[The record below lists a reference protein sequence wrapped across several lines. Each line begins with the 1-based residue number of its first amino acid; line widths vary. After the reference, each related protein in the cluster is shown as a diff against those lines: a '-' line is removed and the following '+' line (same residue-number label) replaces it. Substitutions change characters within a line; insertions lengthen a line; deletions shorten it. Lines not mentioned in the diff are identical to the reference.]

1 MGYLN
6 GSAAWLIWFRLPI
19 CRSVTFL
26 QIYNKLVEKLVNS
39 AEGNLISREKPISKG
54 CKFVDNLLVKGKKNI
69 SEPVIPLCHLNNFG
83 ERMSESWPP
92 KEISLDPGKRV
103 LFLTKD
109 LELIKRQLYDGLNLK
124 MSDVSPEDLLDDIN
138 TDAMTPAWVCFD
150 HKPSEIAKNAYAGVM
165 HDGMRVFSEKALI
178 NGNFEVIVSGQR
190 KGTGSSRET
199 AAQCERWAGIRIVI
213 ASSFAPIHERNN
225 INLGQL
231 MGDYDM
237 LARLQNGESIPL
249 DEFTSRYDPV
259 TKLIIENGGLF
270 PFAEKLSNDEI
281 SLPPLD
287 TPSGPMTMAEKI
299 IARNLVGHVEG
310 QCVKPHDPVI
320 AQVQGGYSH
329 EFTTAQVHTFLSE
342 EYGESY
348 QLPNPNKFAVFED
361 HLLYAAHNPKFV
373 PHMGK
378 VQTLRDL
385 QVEFQKHTGVRDYSA
400 VDGVSPGICHQ
411 VAREEFIEIGDFIQ
425 ATDSHTCMGGA
436 SNALTYGVG
445 ATEYASL
452 VYSGFT
458 FVKVPESIRFEL
470 IGKLND
476 GCTAK
481 DVILY
486 ILSDHA
492 REELTLN
499 RSMEFGGPGLSSL
512 SIDERATLCNMAT
525 ECSGR
530 TGICEA
536 DESLYDWMENAQNLN
551 RKRMQIQSVAPDE
564 EAVYDGGIHT
574 IDLSEIVPMVAHPGN
589 PDKGI
594 PSDPTNGANI
604 SDIGDVSIDIAYG
617 GSCTAGKEDDMA
629 YYAEVCQ
636 AARDAGLKVKEG
648 VEFFIQ
654 FGSKQVKDLAVKN
667 GWHELFESVGV
678 KLIDPGCGACIGAGP
693 GVSIQQ
699 AQVTVSAINRNFQ
712 GRSGPGK
719 LYLASPL
726 TVAASAFTGK
736 ITAWEDGCLES

>member
-1 MGYLN
+1 MTD
-6 GSAAWLIWFRLPI
+6 F
-19 CRSVTFL
+19 
-26 QIYNKLVEKLVNS
+26 
-39 AEGNLISREKPISKG
+39 
-54 CKFVDNLLVKGKKNI
+54 
-69 SEPVIPLCHLNNFG
+69 
-83 ERMSESWPP
+83 WPP
-92 KEISLDPGKRV
+92 EEVKLSPGKRV

-109 LELIKRQLYDGLNLK
+109 LDLIKQQLYDGLNLK

-150 HKPSEIAKNAYAGVM
+150 HDPAEIAKNAYAGLM
-165 HDGMRVFSEKALI
+165 QDGIRVFRENALI
-178 NGNFEVIVSGQR
+178 DGGFEVIVSGQR

-231 MGDYDM
+231 MGDYEM
-237 LARLQNGESIPL
+237 LERLQNGDGVNLE
-249 DEFTSRYDPV
+249 EFTSRYDPV

-270 PFAEKLSNDEI
+270 PFASKLQSKEI
-281 SLPPLD
+281 VLPPLE
-287 TPSGPMTMAEKI
+287 TPDCPMTMAEKI
-299 IARNLVGHVEG
+299 IARNLVGQSEG

-329 EFTTAQVHTFLSE
+329 EFTTAQVHTFLSQ
-342 EYGESY
+342 EYGEDY
-348 QLPNPNKFAVFED
+348 TLPNPSKFAVFED

-373 PHMGK
+373 PHMDK

-400 VDGVSPGICHQ
+400 KDGVSPGICHQ
-411 VAREEFIEIGDFIQ
+411 VAREEFIEVGDFIQ

-445 ATEYASL
+445 ATEYSSL

-470 IGKLND
+470 IGSLND

-499 RSMEFGGPGLSSL
+499 RSMEFGGPGLTSL

-530 TGICEA
+530 TGICEPDDA
-536 DESLYDWMENAQNLN
+536 LFDWMEKAQGISRTLME
-551 RKRMQIQSVAPDE
+551 KMSVTPDKG
-564 EAVYDGGIHT
+564 AKYDGGIHV
-574 IDLSEIVPMVAHPGN
+574 IDLGEIVPMVAHPGD

-604 SDIGDVSIDIAYG
+604 SDIGEVSIDIAYG
-617 GSCTAGKEDDMA
+617 GSCTAGKEDDIS
-629 YYAEVCQ
+629 YYAMVCE
-636 AARDAGLKVKEG
+636 AAEKMGLKVNEN
-648 VEFFIQ
+648 VEFYIQ
-654 FGSKQVKDLAVKN
+654 YGSGLVKDLAVRK
-667 GWHELFESVGV
+667 GWHDLFLRVGV

-693 GVSIQQ
+693 GVSIDQE
-699 AQVTVSAINRNFQ
+699 QVTVSAINRNFQ

-726 TVAASAFTGK
+726 TVATSAFTGH
-736 ITAWEDGCLES
+736 ISAWENGFFE

>member
-1 MGYLN
+1 MTD
-6 GSAAWLIWFRLPI
+6 I
-19 CRSVTFL
+19 
-26 QIYNKLVEKLVNS
+26 
-39 AEGNLISREKPISKG
+39 
-54 CKFVDNLLVKGKKNI
+54 
-69 SEPVIPLCHLNNFG
+69 
-83 ERMSESWPP
+83 WPP
-92 KEISLDPGKRV
+92 EEVKLSPGKRV
-103 LFLTKD
+103 LFLTKNLD
-109 LELIKRQLYDGLNLK
+109 LIKQQLYDGLNLK

-150 HKPSEIAKNAYAGVM
+150 HDPAEIAKNAYAGLM
-165 HDGMRVFSEKALI
+165 QDGIRVFREKALI
-178 NGNFEVIVSGQR
+178 DGGFEVIVSGQR

-231 MGDYDM
+231 MGDYEI
-237 LARLQNGESIPL
+237 LERLQNGESVNL
-249 DEFTSRYDPV
+249 GEFTSRYDPV

-270 PFAEKLSNDEI
+270 PFASKLQSKEI
-281 SLPPLD
+281 ILPPLE
-287 TPSGPMTMAEKI
+287 TPDCPMTMAEKI
-299 IARNLVGHVEG
+299 IARNLVGQSDG

-329 EFTTAQVHTFLSE
+329 EFTTAQVHTFLSQ
-342 EYGESY
+342 EYGEDY
-348 QLPNPNKFAVFED
+348 TLPNPSKFAVFED

-373 PHMGK
+373 PHMDK

-400 VDGVSPGICHQ
+400 KDGVSPGICHQ
-411 VAREEFIEIGDFIQ
+411 VAREEFIEVGDFIQ

-445 ATEYASL
+445 ATEYSSL

-470 IGKLND
+470 IGSLND

-499 RSMEFGGPGLSSL
+499 RSMEFGGPGLTSL

-530 TGICEA
+530 TGICEPDDA
-536 DESLYDWMENAQNLN
+536 LFDWMEKSQGISRTLMEKMA
-551 RKRMQIQSVAPDE
+551 VTPDKG
-564 EAVYDGGIHT
+564 AKYDGGIHV
-574 IDLSEIVPMVAHPGN
+574 IDLGEIVPMVAHPGD

-604 SDIGDVSIDIAYG
+604 SDIGEVSIDIAYG
-617 GSCTAGKEDDMA
+617 GSCTAGKEDDIA
-629 YYAEVCQ
+629 YYAMVCE
-636 AARDAGLKVKEG
+636 AAEKMGKKINEN
-648 VEFFIQ
+648 VEFYIQ
-654 FGSKQVKDLAVKN
+654 YGSGLVKDLAVRK
-667 GWHELFESVGV
+667 GWHDLFLRVGV

-693 GVSIQQ
+693 GVSIDQE
-699 AQVTVSAINRNFQ
+699 QVTVSAINRNFQ

-726 TVAASAFTGK
+726 TVATSAFTGH
-736 ITAWEDGCLES
+736 ISAWENGFFE

>member
-1 MGYLN
+1 M
-6 GSAAWLIWFRLPI
+6 
-19 CRSVTFL
+19 
-26 QIYNKLVEKLVNS
+26 E
-39 AEGNLISREKPISKG
+39 
-54 CKFVDNLLVKGKKNI
+54 
-69 SEPVIPLCHLNNFG
+69 
-83 ERMSESWPP
+83 ESWPP
-92 KEISLDPGKRV
+92 QQISLTPGKRV

-109 LELIKRQLYDGLNLK
+109 LNTIKKQLYDGLDLK

-138 TDAMTPAWVCFD
+138 TDVMTPAWVCFD
-150 HKPSEIAKNAYAGVM
+150 HDPSEIAKNAYAGLM
-165 HDGMRVFSEKALI
+165 QDGMRVFSEKALI

-199 AAQCERWAGIRIVI
+199 AAQCERWSGIRIVI

-231 MGDYDM
+231 MGDYST
-237 LARLQNGESIPL
+237 LERLQNGESVAL
-249 DEFTSRYDPV
+249 EDFTSKYDPV

-270 PFAEKLSNDEI
+270 PFAEKLSNQEI
-281 SLPPLD
+281 SLPALD
-287 TPSGPMTMAEKI
+287 TDNKPMTMAEKI
-299 IARNLVGHVEG
+299 IARNLVGHADG

-342 EYGESY
+342 EYGEGY
-348 QLPNPNKFAVFED
+348 QLPNPGKFAVFED

-373 PHMGK
+373 PHMDK
-378 VQTLRDL
+378 VQKLRDL
-385 QVEFQKHTGVRDYSA
+385 QVAFQKHTGVRDYSA

-452 VYSGFT
+452 IYSGFT
-458 FVKVPESIRFEL
+458 FVKVPESIRFDLVGE
-470 IGKLND
+470 LND

-481 DVILY
+481 DVILH
-486 ILSDHA
+486 ILADHA

-536 DESLYDWMENAQNLN
+536 DDSLYDWMEKAQSLN
-551 RKRMQIQSVAPDE
+551 RARMKSLAVLPDE
-564 EAVYDGGIHT
+564 GAEYHGGVHT
-574 IDLSEIVPMVAHPGN
+574 INLSEIVPMVAHPGD

-604 SDIGDVSIDIAYG
+604 SDIGSVSIDIAYG
-617 GSCTAGKEDDMA
+617 GSCTAGKEDDVA

-636 AARDAGLKVKEG
+636 AANDAGMSVKEG
-648 VEFFIQ
+648 VDFYIQ
-654 FGSKQVKDLAVKN
+654 YGSGQVKDLAVRK
-667 GWHELFESVGV
+667 GWHDLFIKVGV

-693 GVSIQQ
+693 GVSITPD
-699 AQVTVSAINRNFQ
+699 QVTVSAINRNFQ

-726 TVAASAFTGK
+726 TVAASAFTGT
-736 ITAWEDGCLES
+736 ITAWEEGFFV